1 VLHAQHVVLLQQ
13 ILQQFMQQPERAM
26 AEAVAYGDA

>member
-1 VLHAQHVVLLQQ
+1 MIRRNSK
-13 ILQQFMQQPERAM
+13 ILQQFMHQPERAM

>member
-1 VLHAQHVVLLQQ
+1 VLQQ
-13 ILQQFMQQPERAM
+13 ILQQFMHQPERAM

>member
-1 VLHAQHVVLLQQ
+1 VLHALHVVLQQ
-13 ILQQFMQQPERAM
+13 ILQQFMHQPERAM